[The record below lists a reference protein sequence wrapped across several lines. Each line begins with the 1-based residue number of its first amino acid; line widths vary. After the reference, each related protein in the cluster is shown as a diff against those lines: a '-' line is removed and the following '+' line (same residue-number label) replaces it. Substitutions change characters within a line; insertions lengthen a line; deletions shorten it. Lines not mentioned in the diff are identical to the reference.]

1 MKDPSVFALI
11 FFYRP
16 ADTTPQSC
24 RPPVAGQAKM
34 AAEGGKRKRPFSRKR
49 KETSAGGEGRDKA
62 KPTTEEVTAEEK
74 HLRDRQR
81 KLREIALR
89 ERAHGREYKKAKW
102 RRTIQ

>member
-1 MKDPSVFALI
+1 MFAHFLI
-11 FFYRP
+11 LMGRQ
-16 ADTTPQSC
+16 DTEQTC
-24 RPPVAGQAKM
+24 RPPVGRKM
-34 AAEGGKRKRPFSRKR
+34 AGEGGKRKRPFSRKR
-49 KETSAGGEGRDKA
+49 KKASAGGEGEDKA
-62 KPTTEEVTAEEK
+62 KPTEEVTAEEK

>member
-1 MKDPSVFALI
+1 
-11 FFYRP
+11 
-16 ADTTPQSC
+16 
-24 RPPVAGQAKM
+24 M

-49 KETSAGGEGRDKA
+49 KETSAGGEGEDQA
-62 KPTTEEVTAEEK
+62 KPTTTEEVTAEEK

>member
-1 MKDPSVFALI
+1 M
-11 FFYRP
+11 FFFFFFLRW
-16 ADTTPQSC
+16 ADKTPQSC

-49 KETSAGGEGRDKA
+49 KETSAGGEGGDKA